1 MPAAS
6 SPPSGPQLAD
16 SDLAAPTLEQTRK
29 ARPGIE
35 WASER
40 IFRPVAQRLIG
51 PFARRG
57 VNPAHLVLFHTALGL
72 YVAHSIRRG
81 GRLTPALLLQ
91 VKTVLDNLDG
101 QLARATGQTT
111 ETGRYLDTE
120 MDLVVNVALNVAL
133 VGRWGIP
140 LTLLQSLILTVDYL
154 WERDYRAARGEEF
167 RASPAQ
173 STDNPQVL
181 AALKA
186 VYAAYFVPQE
196 KLLGTVFERRLTS
209 VTGPAP
215 TQTQRVAYTPQ
226 LITGVAANLGLST
239 QLLALG
245 ACLLLGKPRL
255 YAASLPVQAAVL
267 LGAQLWREGQVERS
281 AKPRS

>member
-1 MPAAS
+1 MGTMPAAA
-6 SPPSGPQLAD
+6 SPPFGPD
-16 SDLAAPTLEQTRK
+16 GAAPTLEQTRK

-40 IFRPVAQRLIG
+40 LFRPLAQRLIP

-72 YVAHSIRRG
+72 YAAHSIRRG

-120 MDLVVNVALNVAL
+120 MDLVVNAALNVAL
-133 VGRWGIP
+133 VGRWGLP

-167 RASPAQ
+167 RAAAAQ
-173 STDNPQVL
+173 SGDNPQLL

-196 KLLGTVFERRLTS
+196 KVLGAVFERRLAAKA
-209 VTGPAP
+209 GPTP

-226 LITGVAANLGLST
+226 PITGIAANLGLST

-245 ACLLLGKPRL
+245 LCLLLGKPRL
-255 YAASLPVQAAVL
+255 YAASLPVQTAVL
-267 LGAQLWREGQVERS
+267 VGVQLWREGRVEQS
-281 AKPRS
+281 VVSGE